1 MTTRITIMN
10 DANSPNWVRVARL
23 HGSTPLVIEKEVPLA
38 KLPPGASLSEHVW
51 DQGDIIIRE
60 MKD

>member
-1 MTTRITIMN
+1 MN
-10 DANSPNWVRVARL
+10 DANSPNWVWVARL